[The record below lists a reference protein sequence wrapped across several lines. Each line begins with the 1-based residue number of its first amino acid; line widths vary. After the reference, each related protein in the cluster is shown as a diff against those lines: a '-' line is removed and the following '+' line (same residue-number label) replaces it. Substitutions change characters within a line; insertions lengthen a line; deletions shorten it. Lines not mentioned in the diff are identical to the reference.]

1 MDIGHLGLVSTVVF
15 IVIHRQEIWS
25 LNKALG
31 LAGQSLV
38 TGMTVKNNYVG
49 LFNINTKYSGFFVSR
64 EETDLAGTE
73 LDRDM
78 KMTHNTSI

>member
-1 MDIGHLGLVSTVVF
+1 
-15 IVIHRQEIWS
+15 
-25 LNKALG
+25 
-31 LAGQSLV
+31 
-38 TGMTVKNNYVG
+38 MTVKNNYVG